1 MGDSHVTKEEIRRG
15 LRAVGLGEGYVVL
28 MHSDLRTLA
37 PARVLKSMPDY
48 GMSALIAGALEAI
61 GKDGTLVMPTF
72 TWDSFHDKETV
83 VFDVAN
89 TPSEVGSVTEFFR
102 NMPGVIRSHHVC
114 HSVAA
119 TGAHALDVM
128 GDAIHPFGEG
138 STFDQLYR
146 LDSWNLFLGV
156 SFSVCTA
163 LHSVEELMQVP
174 YRYYREFRGSAV
186 LLPDGT
192 EIPSRSVEFLRKQG
206 CRNCF
211 EKMEAV
217 FAREG
222 ILRIGRVGSARLINA
237 RIRDIVDV
245 TKALVEKDPD
255 FLVKE

>member
-1 MGDSHVTKEEIRRG
+1 LTNEEIRRA
-15 LRAVGLGEGYVVL
+15 LRAVGLSEGDAVL

-37 PARVLKSMPDY
+37 PARVLKSMPAY
-48 GMSALIAGALEAI
+48 GMSALIAGVLEAI

-72 TWDSFHDKETV
+72 TWDSFHDKKTV

-102 NMPGVIRSHHVC
+102 KMPDVIRSHHVC

-128 GDAIHPFGEG
+128 GDGIHPFGEG

-146 LDSWNLFLGV
+146 LDGWNLFLGV

-174 YRYYREFRGSAV
+174 YRYYRDFRGSTV
-186 LLPDGT
+186 VLPDGT

-211 EKMEAV
+211 DKMEAV

-222 ILRIGRVGSARLINA
+222 ILRIGKVGSARLINA

-245 TKALVEKDPD
+245 TKALVEKDLY